1 MTMAAAF
8 TRCWQGATELLS
20 RILVLS
26 KINDFWKECPEIL
39 FDLYHLPQSVLVNSK
54 YKCMQKQRDKKSGRG
69 TSILKH
75 NYLKKIKKY
84 LPMYCNSKWK

>member
-26 KINDFWKECPEIL
+26 KINNSLKESPEIL
-39 FDLYHLPQSVLVNSK
+39 FDLYHLPQRFLVNSK
-54 YKCMQKQRDKKSGRG
+54 YKCKNKETKKVEEAQAF
-69 TSILKH
+69 
-75 NYLKKIKKY
+75 
-84 LPMYCNSKWK
+84 